1 MYMMMYDYAHNLKV
15 EDRGDSSS
23 FAYLWTHQFSPSG
36 LSSNQNCSKPFQHLV
51 KLEIVEYDWIILVTV
66 APCSQHVVGW
76 QQMRFETTF
85 VRLQLGMEAMDTWT
99 SSHARWSRTRWQLE
113 SWPGCPS
120 VNRLSVVLPLFVNF
134 FGRIKVPHHKKG
146 RKMMAF
152 ESRQLTFY

>member
-99 SSHARWSRTRWQLE
+99 SSHAPGGNWKADLVVHRSIDSPWFCHCLSIFLGELKFHITRREGKWWHLRVG
-113 SWPGCPS
+113 S
-120 VNRLSVVLPLFVNF
+120 
-134 FGRIKVPHHKKG
+134 
-146 RKMMAF
+146 
-152 ESRQLTFY
+152 